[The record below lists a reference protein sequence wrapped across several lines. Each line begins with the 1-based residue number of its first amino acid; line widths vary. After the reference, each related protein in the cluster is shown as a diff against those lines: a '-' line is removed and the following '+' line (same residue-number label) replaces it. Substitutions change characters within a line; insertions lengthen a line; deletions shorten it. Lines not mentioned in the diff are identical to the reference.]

1 MRAVL
6 RRPEI
11 ASAVL
16 LVVAFIVASATNKT
30 FLDVGYLLDTT
41 SLHAE
46 TALMA
51 LGMTL
56 VIISGNIDLS
66 PAANLAL
73 TACIVAR
80 LSAHGLSPVLLV
92 VAAIVIG
99 GGLGAINGA
108 LVAYGKLPS
117 FLVTLATLALYRGG
131 AQALTGPE
139 SVKMPNALTGA
150 DQLLIAHLPFPL
162 VVVIV
167 FECIVGVFLHR
178 TIFGRWIYTV
188 GLNEGAARFSA
199 VPVARVK
206 FWCFT
211 LLGALAGLSALLMVS
226 RLGVAR
232 YDLASGQ
239 ELDVITAVLL
249 GGASL
254 SGGRGGVVGTMLAVA
269 LVAVVRTGM
278 GLKDVE
284 ADYQLAVIGA
294 LLVGA
299 ALATGGL
306 EKLAAWARPARGTT

>member
-1 MRAVL
+1 MRTL
-6 RRPEI
+6 LKRPEL
-11 ASAVL
+11 APFVL
-16 LVVAFIVASATNKT
+16 LIVAFVIAARGSHS
-30 FLDVGYLLDTT
+30 FLDVSYLLDTT

-56 VIISGNIDLS
+56 VIVSGNIDLS
-66 PAANLAL
+66 PASNLAL
-73 TACIVAR
+73 TACIVAK
-80 LSAHGLSPVLLV
+80 LALAGLPPALVV
-92 VAAIVIG
+92 VAAVVVG
-99 GGLGAINGA
+99 GVLGAVNGA
-108 LVAYGKLPS
+108 LVAYGRLPS

-131 AQALTGPE
+131 AQALTGPA
-139 SVKMPNALTGA
+139 SIKLPDKLYGA
-150 DQLLIAHLPFPL
+150 DQLLILKVPLPF
-162 VVVIV
+162 VVVLV
-167 FECIVGVFLHR
+167 FAVVVAVLLHR
-178 TIFGRWIYTV
+178 TILGRWIYAI

-199 VPVARVK
+199 VPTAAVK

-211 LLGALAGLSALLMVS
+211 ALGMLSGLSAMLLLS

-232 YDLASGQ
+232 YDHARGQ

-254 SGGRGGVVGTMLAVA
+254 AGGRGTVLGTLLAVA
-269 LVAVVRTGM
+269 LVAVVRAGM
-278 GLKDVE
+278 GLADVE

-306 EKLAAWARPARGTT
+306 EKLSSWTRMAREVG